1 MVAATAALTLTAS
14 LAEPSYALTPK
25 QRRELDDKTEA
36 MYEKVEPRR
45 PQPDR
50 FRGTELRAP
59 AKKTTSPA
67 AARAAKDNKRRPAAK
82 TAKKTTPT
90 NKTTARTNKKTAAPV
105 KTTKKVAPK
114 APGKKKVSRFN
125 SSLAVGVL
133 LGVGLW
139 GYTTRNPSE
148 PSVSNL
154 ANKAVTKKSSAAPA
168 AAPAAAP
175 TAAPAATTSS
185 STTMA
190 TKKSPAE
197 NAKEAQEWIDAWTA
211 TAPERRAASAQ
222 AWIDAWKKS
231 QNKGFFSW

>member
-25 QRRELDDKTEA
+25 QRRELDDKTET

-59 AKKTTSPA
+59 AKKTKSPA
-67 AARAAKDNKRRPAAK
+67 AARAAKNAKSRPVANANAK
-82 TAKKTTPT
+82 VAKKATT
-90 NKTTARTNKKTAAPV
+90 NKANKKTAKPV
-105 KTTKKVAPK
+105 NATKKVASK
-114 APGKKKVSRFN
+114 APSKKKVSRFN
-125 SSLAVGVL
+125 AALPVGVL

-139 GYTTRNPSE
+139 GYTNRNPSE
-148 PSVSNL
+148 PSVSKL

-168 AAPAAAP
+168 AAPA
-175 TAAPAATTSS
+175 TTTSS
-185 STTMA
+185 STKTA
-190 TKKSPAE
+190 TKKSPGE

-222 AWIDAWKKS
+222 AWIDNWKKS
-231 QNKGFFSW
+231 QKKGLFSW

>member
-25 QRRELDDKTEA
+25 QRRELDDKTET

-59 AKKTTSPA
+59 AKKTKSPA
-67 AARAAKDNKRRPAAK
+67 AARAATNTKSRPAANANAK
-82 TAKKTTPT
+82 VAKKATT
-90 NKTTARTNKKTAAPV
+90 NKANKKTAKPV
-105 KTTKKVAPK
+105 NATKKVASK
-114 APGKKKVSRFN
+114 APSKKKVSRFN
-125 SSLAVGVL
+125 TALPVGVL

-139 GYTTRNPSE
+139 GYTNRNPSE
-148 PSVSNL
+148 PSVSKL

-168 AAPAAAP
+168 AAPA
-175 TAAPAATTSS
+175 TTTSS
-185 STTMA
+185 STKTA

-222 AWIDAWKKS
+222 AWIDNWKKS
-231 QNKGFFSW
+231 QKKGLFSW